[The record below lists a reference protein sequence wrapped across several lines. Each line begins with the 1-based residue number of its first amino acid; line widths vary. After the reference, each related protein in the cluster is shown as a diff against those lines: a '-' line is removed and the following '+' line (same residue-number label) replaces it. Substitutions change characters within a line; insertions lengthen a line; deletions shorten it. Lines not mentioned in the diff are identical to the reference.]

1 MRDSIPVRYNNA
13 PPMADDYCQLRLLAG
28 MSPKAKQ
35 TAEASLPNT
44 VFGVSGYQCGELVAM
59 GRIIGDSGCHLQL
72 CDIAVHPRLQRQG
85 MGKEVMRRL
94 NHWMEHNLLPT
105 AEVSLLARGSSH
117 LLYAQYGFAPT
128 APASISMC
136 RRR

>member
-13 PPMADDYCQLRLLAG
+13 PPMVDDYCQLRLLAG
-28 MSPKAKQ
+28 MSPKAKE

-72 CDIAVHPRLQRQG
+72 CDIAVHQDCSARHGQRGNAAAKPLDGAQSVANRRSQPTRQRL
-85 MGKEVMRRL
+85 
-94 NHWMEHNLLPT
+94 
-105 AEVSLLARGSSH
+105 
-117 LLYAQYGFAPT
+117 
-128 APASISMC
+128 
-136 RRR
+136 